1 MTWLILTGAIL
12 FELAGTTAMKL
23 SEGFTRLLPS
33 VALVVCYV
41 ISFALLTLTLK
52 KMDVSI
58 AYAIWSGAGTVLI
71 TVIGILVFKEPAT
84 LLKVLCIALIVAGV
98 VGLNLLSKH

>member
-1 MTWLILTGAIL
+1 MTWLTLTGAIL

-33 VALVVCYV
+33 VALVVCYA
-41 ISFALLTLTLK
+41 ISFTLLTLTLK

-98 VGLNLLSKH
+98 VGLNLLSKQ